1 MIKRPTNYE
10 KKEEVID
17 LCNRVK
23 KITEIKIKNIPKI
36 SEKIVHLLYH
46 NNNFEYVYY
55 KKDTVNDCLNKL
67 FIKENYPQ
75 EKNHLHQEMI
85 KKNDNYVNK
94 LIKIE
99 REKIISLKEANR
111 SSWESFTIWFGN
123 IFSKIC

>member
-1 MIKRPTNYE
+1 MIKKPNNYE

-23 KITEIKIKNIPKI
+23 KMTEIKIKNIPKI

-55 KKDTVNDCLNKL
+55 KKTTVTDCLNNL
-67 FIKENYPQ
+67 FIKENYSH
-75 EKNHLHQEMI
+75 EKNHLHKEI
-85 KKNDNYVNK
+85 INKNDNYVNK

-99 REKIISLKEANR
+99 RDKIITLKEANR
-111 SSWESFTIWFGN
+111 SSWENFTIWLGN
-123 IFSKIC
+123 IFNKIC